1 VVLKRLRWS
10 FLDCGIRAEPGMP
23 ERNDRNTQACRHS
36 RRRCAVAGQAEATN
50 KSLNRKKRPARTS
63 GPGRKALLSLTQ
75 TRVAQHPQAR
85 IPNHHDSSTEE
96 FGACHADVISTPHDS
111 MRCCDQGPRLG
122 ANAFSGRIS
131 SCHQSRPRCSRM
143 LDAGL
148 ACVLAD
154 AFVKH

>member
-1 VVLKRLRWS
+1 
-10 FLDCGIRAEPGMP
+10 MP

-36 RRRCAVAGQAEATN
+36 HRRCAAAGQAEATN

-75 TRVAQHPQAR
+75 RESPNTRKPGSRIATIRPPRNSAPATPMSSAHHTTQCAIATRVAAPVRIYSPWRQHIFREDLLVPPEQA
-85 IPNHHDSSTEE
+85 SLLK
-96 FGACHADVISTPHDS
+96 GA
-111 MRCCDQGPRLG
+111 RC
-122 ANAFSGRIS
+122 
-131 SCHQSRPRCSRM
+131 
-143 LDAGL
+143 GL